1 MSKQEE
7 EGGAIPQAQKA
18 SWSTFLKQIA
28 SSKGDL
34 SSMTAPSFILSP
46 TSLTEFSAYWCEPT
60 EEFLAIS
67 AGPDPE
73 DRMLRVLKWF
83 ICTLRGQ
90 YTARETQ
97 TGSEKKPLNPILG
110 ELHLGEWETSKG
122 PTKLVSEQVSHHPPI
137 TAYHISNDQAGVALQ
152 GHCGQKTS
160 FGGKTISVR
169 QVGHALLT
177 VKLPSGEIEKY
188 LITLPKLRI
197 EGLWYGA
204 PYIELS
210 ESSYIQSSSGYHTAI
225 AYSGKGYFSGK
236 SHTFSASVSAN
247 PSSSSKDALYVIEG
261 QWTETS
267 KYTKGTKGSKA
278 REGQPFLDVARSA
291 PGWKSLSL
299 KPVSEQGPMESR
311 RVWYDV
317 AEGIKK
323 GMFDDATAAKMKL
336 ENDQRQKRKDE
347 QASGQTWQL
356 QRFTLV
362 NDDADYR
369 TLARAF
375 GGDPSTQDS
384 YHFKA

>member
-1 MSKQEE
+1 MSKEE
-7 EGGAIPQAQKA
+7 EGGAIPSAQKA

-46 TSLTEFSAYWCEPT
+46 TSLTEFSAYWAEPT

-67 AGPDPE
+67 TGVDAE
-73 DRMLRVLKWF
+73 DRMLKVLKWF
-83 ICTLRGQ
+83 LCTLRGQ

-110 ELHLGEWETSKG
+110 ELHLGQWSTPKG
-122 PTKLVSEQVSHHPPI
+122 PTVLVSEQVSHHPPI
-137 TAYHISNDQAGVALQ
+137 TAYHISNEQAGVDLQ

-177 VKLPSGEIEKY
+177 VKLPSGQSEKY

-197 EGLWYGA
+197 EGLWFGA
-204 PYIELS
+204 PYIELA
-210 ESSYIQSSSGYHTAI
+210 ESSYIQSSSGYHA
-225 AYSGKGYFSGK
+225 ALSYSGKGYFSGK
-236 SHTFSASVSAN
+236 SHTFTASVAASPQAVA
-247 PSSSSKDALYVIEG
+247 KDSLYVIEG

-267 KYTKGTKGSKA
+267 KYVKGTKGSKA
-278 REGQPFLDVARSA
+278 REGAPFLDVTRAA
-291 PGWKSLSL
+291 PGWKSLEV
-299 KPVSEQGPMESR
+299 KPISEQGPMESR
-311 RVWYDV
+311 RVWYEV

-323 GMFDDATAAKMKL
+323 GMFDDATNAKMKL

-347 QASGQTWQL
+347 QASSQAWQL
-356 QRFTLV
+356 QKFTLV

-369 TLARAF
+369 SLAKAF
-375 GGDPSTQDS
+375 GGEPATQDS